1 MVKRC
6 DADDLGNLKS
16 EMNVSVMR
24 HLTGF
29 LPWQRL
35 PQGHELI
42 SMNCVID
49 AAGIRRTFCGIP
61 FPKSFTCETQLNISG
76 HLEDLPA

>member
-1 MVKRC
+1 MAKRC

-42 SMNCVID
+42 PVAIEWSTD
-49 AAGIRRTFCGIP
+49 EL
-61 FPKSFTCETQLNISG
+61 S
-76 HLEDLPA
+76 H